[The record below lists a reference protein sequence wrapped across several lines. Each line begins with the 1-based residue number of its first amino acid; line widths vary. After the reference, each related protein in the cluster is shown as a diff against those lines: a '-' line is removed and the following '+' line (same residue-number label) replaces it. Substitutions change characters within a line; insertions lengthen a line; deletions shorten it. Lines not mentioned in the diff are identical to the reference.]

1 LIRAWFESHLS
12 GAWDRLGKSTSKSG
26 LFSELKNQWMVVLY
40 IIGIVLMTAGIVNAV
55 IQPVNFGY
63 VIFPS
68 SGAQS
73 ATETG
78 VDALALLVGAAGIY
92 ISYLS
97 GRQTTKPR
105 MVNFYLA
112 IGLILIGIAVYI
124 GIYVLGSK

>member
-1 LIRAWFESHLS
+1 MIRSWFDSHVDELWGRVS
-12 GAWDRLGKSTSKSG
+12 KAADRSG
-26 LFSELKNQWMVVLY
+26 LISEIRDRWIEVLY

-78 VDALALLVGAAGIY
+78 VDALALLIGAIGVY

-97 GRQTTKPR
+97 GRQTTKSK
-105 MVNFYLA
+105 MVNFYLT
-112 IGLILIGIAVYI
+112 IGLFMIAIAVYI

>member
-1 LIRAWFESHLS
+1 MIRAWFESHLS

-26 LFSELKNQWMVVLY
+26 LFSELKNQWMVILYVL
-40 IIGIVLMTAGIVNAV
+40 GIVVMTAGIVNAV

>member
-1 LIRAWFESHLS
+1 MIRSWFDSHVDELW
-12 GAWDRLGKSTSKSG
+12 GRVAKAADRSG
-26 LFSELKNQWMVVLY
+26 LISEIRDRWIEVLY

-78 VDALALLVGAAGIY
+78 VDALALVIGAIGVY

-97 GRQTTKPR
+97 GRQTTKSK
-105 MVNFYLA
+105 MVNFYLT
-112 IGLILIGIAVYI
+112 IGLFMIAIAVYI

>member
-1 LIRAWFESHLS
+1 MIRAWFESHLS

-26 LFSELKNQWMVVLY
+26 LFAELKNQWMVILYVL
-40 IIGIVLMTAGIVNAV
+40 GIVVMTAGIVNAV

>member
-1 LIRAWFESHLS
+1 LIRSWVESHLG
-12 GAWDRLGKSTSKSG
+12 GAWQRLDKAADKSG
-26 LFSELKNQWMVVLY
+26 LFSELKDRWMVVLY
-40 IIGIVLMTAGIVNAV
+40 IIGIVLMTAGIVNAA

-63 VIFPS
+63 VILPS

-78 VDALALLVGAAGIY
+78 VDALALLIGAAGIY
-92 ISYLS
+92 LSYLS

-105 MVNFYLA
+105 MVNFFLA
-112 IGLILIGIAVYI
+112 IGLILIAIAVYI